1 MLLSFTLLSL
11 CSGRTQVKGFQNSTP
26 NLARKGHPFSLW
38 KHLLKDEEA
47 KSSVFRRNHWTHRIS
62 GAILLASQYR
72 AGWFSNVTLKCERRA
87 ANSMGRVGFSLS
99 LLCLSLLTSFPS
111 LFFASLLC
119 LLPFLLS
126 LPTYLFKEHLSRVW
140 YYKYNIRLWEYQMNP
155 LGESPIWWQEVFIY

>member
-26 NLARKGHPFSLW
+26 NLARKGHHFSLW

-72 AGWFSNVTLKCERRA
+72 AGRFSNVTLKCERRA
-87 ANSMGRVGFSLS
+87 ANSMGRVVFSLS

-111 LFFASLLC
+111 LFASLLC
-119 LLPFLLS
+119 LLHFLLS

-140 YYKYNIRLWEYQMNP
+140 YYKYNIRLWEYQLNP